1 MLSTKIVSGLI
12 IAALAA
18 FGAASCGG
26 KSAGPA
32 APGSTKLRVT
42 ALDPATGPA
51 EGGQS
56 ITIHGEGFMA
66 ESRAITVF
74 FGDSQAQV
82 IDVPSDTEVKIEAP
96 AGPAGQAVDVMI
108 AFEPGGEIK
117 LPKGFTFTAQ

>member
-12 IAALAA
+12 IALAIT
-18 FGAASCGG
+18 SCGG
-26 KSAGPA
+26 KSGGSAS
-32 APGSTKLRVT
+32 PGSATLKVT
-42 ALDPATGPA
+42 ALEPAVGSP

-56 ITIHGEGFMA
+56 ITIRGQGFMS

-96 AGPAGQAVDVMI
+96 AGPPGEAVDVLI

-117 LPKGFTFTAQ
+117 LPKGFTFTPASAP

>member
-1 MLSTKIVSGLI
+1 MRSAKIASGLI
-12 IAALAA
+12 IAFAI
-18 FGAASCGG
+18 ASCGG
-26 KSAGPA
+26 KGGGPS
-32 APGSTKLRVT
+32 APGGATLRVT
-42 ALDPATGPA
+42 ALEPAVGSPD
-51 EGGQS
+51 GGQS
-56 ITIHGEGFMA
+56 ITIRGEGFMS

-117 LPKGFTFTAQ
+117 LAKGFTFTAP